1 MSRQEQLIEYI
12 TDDIVSFIMED
23 FKVPVL
29 EAMQRLYTSET
40 FSKLN
45 NVETGLYLE
54 SSAYVYDIY
63 KSEKISP
70 VYAPSQAVGQ
80 CNTGDINYL
89 TQFTT

>member
-23 FKVPVL
+23 FKVLVL

-63 KSEKISP
+63 KSEKENGRII
-70 VYAPSQAVGQ
+70 QQ
-80 CNTGDINYL
+80 EI
-89 TQFTT
+89 

>member
-29 EAMQRLYTSET
+29 EAMQQLYTSET

-63 KSEKISP
+63 KSEKENGRII
-70 VYAPSQAVGQ
+70 QQ
-80 CNTGDINYL
+80 EI
-89 TQFTT
+89 

>member
-23 FKVPVL
+23 FKVLVL

-54 SSAYVYDIY
+54 SSTYVYDIY
-63 KSEKISP
+63 KSEKENGRII
-70 VYAPSQAVGQ
+70 QQ
-80 CNTGDINYL
+80 EI
-89 TQFTT
+89 

>member
-29 EAMQRLYTSET
+29 VAMQRLYTSET

-63 KSEKISP
+63 KSEKENGRII
-70 VYAPSQAVGQ
+70 QQ
-80 CNTGDINYL
+80 EI
-89 TQFTT
+89 

>member
-23 FKVPVL
+23 FKVSVL

-63 KSEKISP
+63 KSEKENGRII
-70 VYAPSQAVGQ
+70 QQ
-80 CNTGDINYL
+80 EI
-89 TQFTT
+89 

>member
-54 SSAYVYDIY
+54 SSAYVYDIFPHIFAQSV
-63 KSEKISP
+63 KEFALHRTIFSL
-70 VYAPSQAVGQ
+70 
-80 CNTGDINYL
+80 YL
-89 TQFTT
+89 LL

>member
-12 TDDIVSFIMED
+12 TDDIVYFIMED
-23 FKVPVL
+23 FKVTVL

-63 KSEKISP
+63 KSEKENGRII
-70 VYAPSQAVGQ
+70 QQ
-80 CNTGDINYL
+80 EI
-89 TQFTT
+89 

>member
-40 FSKLN
+40 CSKLN

-63 KSEKISP
+63 KSEKENGRII
-70 VYAPSQAVGQ
+70 QQ
-80 CNTGDINYL
+80 EI
-89 TQFTT
+89 